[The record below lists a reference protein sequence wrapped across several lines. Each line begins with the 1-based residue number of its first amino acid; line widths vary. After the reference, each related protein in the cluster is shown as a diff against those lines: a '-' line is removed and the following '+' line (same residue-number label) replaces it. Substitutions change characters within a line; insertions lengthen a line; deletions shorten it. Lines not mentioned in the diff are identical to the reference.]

1 MLAQMGMPG
10 GIELLVVLVVA
21 LIVFGLP
28 LVLIAVVGALWLR
41 SDDDYDERIRELE
54 TEIAR
59 LQAQVGDDGGATADE
74 FADADAT
81 GDRPTDGG
89 RSTEH
94 DDGESDDDGGHTDRD
109 SGGAADRDGG

>member
-21 LIVFGLP
+21 VIVFGLP

-59 LQAQVGDDGGATADE
+59 LQAQVGDDDGPTADD
-74 FADADAT
+74 FADPDDDSGNGTAD
-81 GDRPTDGG
+81 RSTDGG
-89 RSTEH
+89 RSAGH
-94 DDGESDDDGGHTDRD
+94 DGGD
-109 SGGAADRDGG
+109 AADRDDGDTADHGGG